1 MSRKTGTV
9 QSMLICCPS
18 LSGDV
23 KNILVGG
30 HKQQFP
36 SNWKAPRHFRL
47 WCYLAAALPSWPSMR
62 DEPLYMSSLPLWIEP
77 KLHHH
82 SNGFL
87 ACTPRDT
94 VIPQIALKKEIVRAR
109 RRIRRLWNNV
119 CVCLCNCDPTFL
131 LVSPPFA
138 RMNYRLDCRRDLG

>member
-1 MSRKTGTV
+1 MSRKIGTV
-9 QSMLICCPS
+9 QSMVMCCAS
-18 LSGDV
+18 LSDDV

-87 ACTPRDT
+87 ACTLKRHGHSTDCLKEGAADSE
-94 VIPQIALKKEIVRAR
+94 ALK
-109 RRIRRLWNNV
+109 LCV
-119 CVCLCNCDPTFL
+119 CVRLCVCNCDLVFL
-131 LVSPPFA
+131 RVSPRFA
-138 RMNYRLDCRRDLG
+138 RMNYRLDWRRDLG